1 MRVAGFPTPSLGGRI
16 DEPDDV
22 TTGPQDP
29 DLSRYEPMGRDEVT
43 VSRSRPIGLET
54 PAAQISVDVDAVAG
68 GTCGREEMGLLRLT
82 LAIL

>member
-1 MRVAGFPTPSLGGRI
+1 M
-16 DEPDDV
+16 
-22 TTGPQDP
+22 P
-29 DLSRYEPMGRDEVT
+29 DLSGCEPMGRDEVT